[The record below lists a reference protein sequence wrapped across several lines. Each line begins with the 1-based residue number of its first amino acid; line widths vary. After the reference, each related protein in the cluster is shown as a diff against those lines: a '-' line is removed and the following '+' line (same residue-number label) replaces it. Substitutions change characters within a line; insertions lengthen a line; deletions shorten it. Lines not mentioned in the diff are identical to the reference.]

1 MILIFHSINVT
12 NPIYWFALICTILTI
27 LEINPTW
34 SLCTILL
41 MLNFICL
48 YFVHITWI
56 CVHQAVSPELDG
68 APGWTLC
75 SILAAVCNHG
85 VCWLIAWR
93 IPGMDEPGG
102 LQSMG
107 SQRVGHDWVTS
118 LSRIGE
124 GNGNPLRCS
133 CLENPRDGG
142 AWWAAVYGVAQSRT
156 WLKRTPGCEDQL
168 QAPV

>member
-56 CVHQAVSPELDG
+56 CVDQAVSPELDG

-85 VCWLIAWR
+85 VCWLKFTLSLSLAG
-93 IPGMDEPGG
+93 IPGGADPPAVPC
-102 LQSMG
+102 S
-107 SQRVGHDWVTS
+107 WVVLESVICKGCCPSFLGMWS
-118 LSRIGE
+118 LSLHTMAGK
-124 GNGNPLRCS
+124 
-133 CLENPRDGG
+133 GG
-142 AWWAAVYGVAQSRT
+142 RLGSA
-156 WLKRTPGCEDQL
+156 
-168 QAPV
+168 